1 MDFTHRRET
10 KLSYD
15 DAIERVTAALKDQ
28 GFGVLTR
35 IDMRQTLLDKIGVET
50 PPQMILGA
58 CNPTLA
64 HKATSADP
72 RIAALL
78 PCNVVVRTEGDGTVI
93 EALAPALMAEVSGN
107 EELRPIAD
115 EAAERIQAA
124 LEAVEA
130 QP

>member
-1 MDFTHRRET
+1 MEFTHRRQT
-10 KLSYD
+10 QLSYD
-15 DAIERVTAALKDQ
+15 EAIERVTATLQDQ

-35 IDMRQTLLDKIGVET
+35 IDMRQTLQDKIGVDT

-58 CNPTLA
+58 CNPQLA
-64 HKATSADP
+64 HRATSTDP

-78 PCNVVVRTEGDGTVI
+78 PCNVVVRTEEGHTVI

-107 EELRPIAD
+107 DDLRPIAD

-124 LEAVEA
+124 LDAVD
-130 QP
+130 PHP